1 MLESL
6 GISQNDQSVLMRIM
20 FFYAILSFVIGPI
33 GGLYL
38 KKNKEGIL
46 WDATSN
52 IKLDIS

>member
-46 WDATSN
+46 WDDTSN